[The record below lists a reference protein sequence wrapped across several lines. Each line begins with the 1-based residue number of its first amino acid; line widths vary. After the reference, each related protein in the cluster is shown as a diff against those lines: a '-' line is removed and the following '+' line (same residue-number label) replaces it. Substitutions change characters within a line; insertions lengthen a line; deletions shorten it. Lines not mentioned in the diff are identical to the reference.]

1 MKKCVLLFVLC
12 FCSWYLPAQSIKI
25 LFDATKAET
34 AGNAD
39 WVIDEDLNNLRWNPG
54 ASLGGSDGNAQRIPT
69 PAQSGITAST
79 LKAIGKAGYPLGV

>member
-1 MKKCVLLFVLC
+1 MKKFFFLLVLC
-12 FCSWYLPAQSIKI
+12 FAVWSLPAQSIKI

-39 WVIDEDLNNLRWNPG
+39 WVIDEDLNNLSWNPG
-54 ASLGGSDGNAQRIPT
+54 ASTGGSDGNAQRIPP

-79 LKAIGKAGYPLGV
+79 I